1 MKNKNNEIDI
11 YWKSF
16 TNLRR
21 NQFQNTLEKLKLF
34 LCCERIFIRNL
45 NLLRSASKKKNRN
58 EVS

>member
-45 NLLRSASKKKNRN
+45 NLLRSASKKKK
-58 EVS
+58 